1 MLGRNFPTK
10 ANLCQHVFKALIPS
24 FFPLQA
30 LVLLLELEL
39 DTFISLLESKSLNPS
54 TKATQISAI

>member
-39 DTFISLLESKSLNPS
+39 DTFISLQQATYDIVIANP
-54 TKATQISAI
+54 